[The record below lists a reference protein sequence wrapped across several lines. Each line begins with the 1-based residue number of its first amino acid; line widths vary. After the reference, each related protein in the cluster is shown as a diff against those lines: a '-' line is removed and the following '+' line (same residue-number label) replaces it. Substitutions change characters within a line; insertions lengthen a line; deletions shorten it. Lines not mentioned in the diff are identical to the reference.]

1 VRRGSKEHVH
11 QNVVKRF
18 SLYPSS
24 GRFGRVDGFRYTT
37 LTAED
42 ALNRVGN
49 DAFLMKVMVWLRAAQ
64 RSRDSESCFAMHE
77 I

>member
-1 VRRGSKEHVH
+1 MRRGSKGHVH
-11 QNVVKRF
+11 QNMVKRF
-18 SLYPSS
+18 NLYPSS

-49 DAFLMKVMVWLRAAQ
+49 DAFLMKVMVWLRAAE

>member
-1 VRRGSKEHVH
+1 MRRGSEEHVL
-11 QNVVKRF
+11 QNAVKRF
-18 SLYPSS
+18 SLYLSS

-37 LTAED
+37 LTVED

-49 DAFLMKVMVWLRAAQ
+49 DAFRMKAMVWLRAAQ

>member
-1 VRRGSKEHVH
+1 MRRASKEHV
-11 QNVVKRF
+11 VKRL

-42 ALNRVGN
+42 ALNRVEN
-49 DAFLMKVMVWLRAAQ
+49 DAFLMKVMVWLRASL